1 MLFVNLYKFARRHV
15 AVPVVG
21 RVALQGN
28 ARIRPAEQALGGVA
42 LLRCCIALLGGRCP
56 CIAKRCNTARATPP
70 KQSDATPHGLCPPNK
85 AMHGFCLPSKAMH
98 GLCLPSPFSERPNP
112 SLHPVGMHGTPA
124 PAPSLALL
132 RLGGLPPPFCIASDA
147 RVAFEPVRPNA
158 EPVLASHAS
167 HRDARDAWNGLG
179 VGPVQRNVEPVL
191 ASHASHRDARDAW
204 NALGVGL
211 RGASAPLLHCEAMQP
226 PVRPVRPAPVRPVR
240 LAPVRPMG
248 CKTFE
253 TPNSPLCLYLRVH
266 PKQEEHLENKL
277 ACVNALQA
285 IHQCMHRLT
294 LQIQVLEWH
303 W

>member
-1 MLFVNLYKFARRHV
+1 MRASVQRNRLWAVLRCCGV
-15 AVPVVG
+15 AS
-21 RVALQGN
+21 LC
-28 ARIRPAEQALGGVA
+28 LGGVA
-42 LLRCCIALLGGRCP
+42 
-56 CIAKRCNTARATPP
+56 RAVLHRFAMHGQRPP
-70 KQSDATPHGLCPPNK
+70 SK

-158 EPVLASHAS
+158 EPVLAS
-167 HRDARDAWNGLG
+167 RRDAWNGLG

-253 TPNSPLCLYLRVH
+253 TPNSPLCLHLRVH